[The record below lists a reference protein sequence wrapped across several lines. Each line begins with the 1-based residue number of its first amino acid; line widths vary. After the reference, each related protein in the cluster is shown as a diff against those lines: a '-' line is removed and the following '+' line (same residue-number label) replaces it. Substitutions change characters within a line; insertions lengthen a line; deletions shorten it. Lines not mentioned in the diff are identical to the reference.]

1 MLTNPAIAKMKGSRT
16 INASMTKNRK
26 RTKSSSIGKFE
37 IRKFDDDVVGVG
49 VGVGVGEIKGKYA
62 IYMLCNPIKAT
73 LIGMSGKGFKV
84 KG

>member
-1 MLTNPAIAKMKGSRT
+1 MFSVKTKLLRLLTMFKP
-16 INASMTKNRK
+16 
-26 RTKSSSIGKFE
+26 
-37 IRKFDDDVVGVG
+37 VG